1 LTVIFRENLCG
12 LSILSTFVWTAV
24 RSVADGV
31 VVSRARDREFVEKDL
46 AKVQTFGVGLSY
58 DPAVGSRE
66 YTIAV
71 GMSEPLLRLAGLG
84 LR

>member
-1 LTVIFRENLCG
+1 MQFVGPIDICLDTRPAGSTRCG
-12 LSILSTFVWTAV
+12 LPHAQ
-24 RSVADGV
+24 
-31 VVSRARDREFVEKDL
+31 DREFFEKDL

-58 DPAVGSRE
+58 DPAVDSRE

-71 GMSEPLLRLAGLG
+71 GMSEPALRLAGLG